1 MRPYLAS
8 NSYGAVML
16 TLNSVRPVKLSVQE
30 GNTTKIMVVFVA
42 KDWGIDDILRAYRVS
57 NPDLVIDVV
66 SMEIQLDLLVDKN
79 D

>member
-1 MRPYLAS
+1 MRPYFSS
-8 NSYGAVML
+8 NSYGVIVL

-30 GNTTKIMVVFVA
+30 GSTTKIMVVFVG
-42 KDWGIDDILRAYRVS
+42 KEWGIDDILTAYRVS
-57 NPDLVIDVV
+57 NPDLVINVV